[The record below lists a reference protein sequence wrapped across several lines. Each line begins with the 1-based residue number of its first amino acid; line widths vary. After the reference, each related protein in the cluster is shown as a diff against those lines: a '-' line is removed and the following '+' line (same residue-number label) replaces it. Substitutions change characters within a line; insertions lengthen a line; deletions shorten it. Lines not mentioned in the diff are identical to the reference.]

1 VVAVA
6 DVTIVWNEPE
16 VFYVLDSYE
25 GPVGRHMGTLGRRCT
40 RTAKRLANVSPDG
53 DIEAGR
59 PPGYMRSKIRWDR
72 GRDPLGQYVDISS
85 PARTARD
92 NAPYGAYM
100 ELGTRAHIIRPKR
113 PGGWLRFISNGQVR
127 FARVVHHPGTRP
139 YAYLRRALYQLRGA

>member
-1 VVAVA
+1 MA

-16 VFYVLDSYE
+16 VFRVLKSYE
-25 GPVGRHMGTLGRRCT
+25 GPVGLHMAKLGRRCT
-40 RTAKRLANVSPDG
+40 RTAKRYANVSPDG

-59 PPGYMRSKIRWDR
+59 PPGYMRSKIRWDM
-72 GRDPLGQYVDISS
+72 GRDPVGLYVDISS

-92 NAPYGAYM
+92 NAPYGLFM
-100 ELGTRAHIIRPKR
+100 EVGTRAHIIRPKR
-113 PGGWLRFISNGQVR
+113 AGGWLRFYKDGSIR